1 MNIFGD
7 IASWFTGIVGDLT
20 DPIKNFIQ
28 SLAGQIAA
36 GIESGLLAIFSDLW
50 KVIVGPLE
58 LAAGA
63 LIAIVAF
70 GLLFRNDL
78 AGMVAP

>member
-7 IASWFTGIVGDLT
+7 IAGWFSGIVGDLT

-36 GIESGLLAIFSDLW
+36 GIESGLLAILKDVWVVLE
-50 KVIVGPLE
+50 GPLE

-70 GLLFRNDL
+70 GLLFRNDV
-78 AGMVAP
+78 AGVVAP